1 MEGFM
6 ESVERLSG
14 YSDGLHVIESINKI
28 DENGHGYVDFSNY
41 STCYKFSN
49 ENLIG
54 YYDKFNIKNGRVLT
68 VCGSGDQVLSSILY
82 GAKEIDCFDSNS
94 TAYYNMMLKYYGI
107 KYLDY
112 SDFIDF
118 FGISSK
124 DVDIKKI
131 YDSFKHRIDNKN
143 IRVFFDLLIE
153 EKLSISCLYNN
164 DTENMENLFYN
175 VPYLIPENY
184 YKLKN
189 IIDNAK
195 INFKQSDLFN
205 VFENFDGKYNFVNF
219 SNIYDY
225 VSNSLRFCIFI
236 DKAKSHLEDDGAIMI
251 NYSWSKPHF
260 SNSINETA
268 EFIGAYQTSIPS
280 CNYNCKD
287 NLNSIMYF
295 GNIKR

>member
-1 MEGFM
+1 M
-6 ESVERLSG
+6 LSG
-14 YSDGLHVIESINKI
+14 FSDSLHVIESINKI
-28 DENGHGYVDFSNY
+28 EKDGHGYVDFSDY

-54 YYDKFNIKNGRVLT
+54 YFDKFKIKDGKILT

-94 TAYYNMMLKYYGI
+94 TAYYNMMLKYYAI
-107 KYLDY
+107 KYLSY
-112 SDFIDF
+112 NDFIDF
-118 FGISSK
+118 FSISSVCT
-124 DVDIKKI
+124 DEKKI
-131 YDSFKHRIDNKN
+131 YDSFKHRICN
-143 IRVFFDLLIE
+143 IRVRAFFDLLFSE
-153 EKLSISCLYNN
+153 NYSLSALYNN

-184 YKLKN
+184 YKLKS
-189 IIDNAK
+189 IIDNSK

-205 VFENFDGKYNFVNF
+205 VFEIFDGKYDFINF

-225 VSNSLRFCIFI
+225 ISNSYKFCVFI
-236 DKAKSHLEDDGAIMI
+236 DKAKSYLTSDGAIMI
-251 NYSWSKPHF
+251 NYSWTKPHF
-260 SNSINETA
+260 SSSINETA

-280 CNYNCKD
+280 CNYTSHEKS
-287 NLNSIMYF
+287 NSIMYY